1 MPCRV
6 TQTQVTFFAE
16 QERAWGYGQVSVSS
30 IEVVLEKYAFLLPLM
45 GSTLRLEATCWN
57 ELTARREVEVAFRN
71 GLHP

>member
-1 MPCRV
+1 M
-6 TQTQVTFFAE
+6 
-16 QERAWGYGQVSVSS
+16 SVSS